1 MTRIAVFIDGSNF
14 FYMQTKDLGYFL
26 DPKKLL
32 DYVSQFGDVTDA
44 YYYTGE
50 DELHDA
56 KQQGYLDALS
66 HMGYSLVTKRIKTI
80 FDAQSNS
87 TRRKANLDIEIVLDM
102 FNTIDNYDM
111 AVLVSGDG
119 DFERALQLLKSRGK
133 QFKVLATD
141 TFVASEIRRVAGM
154 HYINL
159 SDIANQL
166 RKD

>member
-1 MTRIAVFIDGSNF
+1 MTRIAVFVDGSNF
-14 FYMQTKDLGYFL
+14 FYMQTKDLGEFL

-32 DYVSQFGDVTDA
+32 DYLTQFGEITDA

-66 HMGYSLVTKRIKTI
+66 HMGYALVTKRIKSI
-80 FDAQSNS
+80 FDPQ
-87 TRRKANLDIEIVLDM
+87 TGTTKRKANLDIEIVLDM

-141 TFVASEIRRVAGM
+141 TFVATEIRRVAGM

-159 SDIANQL
+159 SDIADQL
-166 RKD
+166 KKD

>member
-1 MTRIAVFIDGSNF
+1 MPRVAVFVDGANF
-14 FYMQTKDLGYFL
+14 FYMQRDGIHQLL

-32 DYVSQFGDVTDA
+32 QYFTRFGTIVDA
-44 YYYTGE
+44 YYYIGY
-50 DELHDA
+50 DA
-56 KQQGYLDALS
+56 PLDARQQAFLDALPY
-66 HMGYSLVTKRIKTI
+66 MGYSLVTKPVKTI
-80 FDAQSNS
+80 YDTGSG
-87 TRRKANLDIEIVLDM
+87 TETKKANLDVEIVLDM

-141 TFVASEIRRVAGM
+141 NFVASEIRRVAGM

-159 SDIANQL
+159 SDIADRM

>member
-1 MTRIAVFIDGSNF
+1 MPRIAVFVDGSNF
-14 FYMQTKDLGYFL
+14 FYMQTKDLGQFL

-32 DYVSQFGDVTDA
+32 DFIAQFGEITDA

-50 DELHDA
+50 DDHPEA
-56 KQQGYLDALS
+56 KQQSYLDALPY
-66 HMGYSLVTKRIKTI
+66 MGYSLITKRIKTI
-80 FDAQSNS
+80 FDPQ
-87 TRRKANLDIEIVLDM
+87 TGTTKRKANLDIEIVLDM

-119 DFERALQLLKSRGK
+119 DFERALQMLKSRGK
-133 QFKVLATD
+133 QFKVMATD
-141 TFVASEIRRVAGM
+141 NFAAMEIRRVAGM

-159 SDIANQL
+159 SEIKDQL